1 MEVISSRLAMNKL
14 MSECN
19 VIWFYIFF
27 FFFLITKVSSTSKEV
42 NIIPILAVPK
52 KYIVLT
58 IKLVP
63 VLLRNVPPVPTSIG
77 VMAGTIKK

>member
-27 FFFLITKVSSTSKEV
+27 FFLITKVSSTSKEV
-42 NIIPILAVPK
+42 NIIPVSAVPK

-58 IKLVP
+58 IKLVS